1 MNISLS
7 EKEIGH
13 PNSRS
18 PKTPAGKNPKRPI
31 LRYIKNQTVK
41 IQRQRILKTEW
52 ESDLSRVFL
61 LVSSDVSAET
71 LHVRREYDD
80 ILKVLKGKGKL
91 ATKNI
96 LSSKTVLQKW
106 RRYKDLTV

>member
-1 MNISLS
+1 MNTFQS

-52 ESDLSRVFL
+52 ESDLSRVLL
-61 LVSSDVSAET
+61 LVSSDVSSEA

-80 ILKVLKGKGKL
+80 IFKVLKGKGKL

-96 LSSKTVLQKW
+96 LSGQNCPSTVKEI
-106 RRYKDLTV
+106 

>member
-1 MNISLS
+1 MNTFQS

-52 ESDLSRVFL
+52 ESDLSRVLL
-61 LVSSDVSAET
+61 LVSSDVSAENMSEGNMMIYSKCWKEKESWQP
-71 LHVRREYDD
+71 RIFR
-80 ILKVLKGKGKL
+80 
-91 ATKNI
+91 KNCP
-96 LSSKTVLQKW
+96 SKMKEI
-106 RRYKDLTV
+106 